1 MKDCFTSMIKN
12 PAEDEESEES
22 DGDDVIRKN
31 DKLKEETKTR
41 RKEEIRMIINA
52 AKLIAPVI

>member
-1 MKDCFTSMIKN
+1 MIKN